1 MKKIV
6 LYTALL
12 SFCVLGSVQASEEN
26 WCYDFKGDIVFSD
39 KGSDVDALKKALT
52 YEGLYKAG
60 WESESFDVYIAAAVM
75 GFQDKY
81 KDEILKPI
89 GLTNPTGSVSRMTIK
104 KLNALYGCG
113 VERKPL
119 IMPVVTEKEVIQE
132 QPVVAVDTSKRDGI
146 ISNAVEYIKKY
157 LAAGMDI
164 VVSKTED
171 VVKTFYRFEAKAG
184 DMTVPTYVST
194 DGKIMTFQE
203 TDLTK
208 EPQVQAPENVPVEIE
223 KKDKPKVELF
233 VMSHCP
239 YGTQME
245 KGIIP
250 VIETLGDG
258 IDFELKFCDY
268 AMHGEIELKEQLSQ
282 YCIQKEQKEKLL
294 PYLKCFLKEGKS
306 SECIVSVSI
315 DKTKLDACIEST
327 DKEYKVMD
335 NFKNNVGY
343 VSQFPGFDIYKD
355 DNMKYGVQGSPT
367 LVINGNQV
375 QSGRDSAGL
384 LKTIC
389 SGFVSVPEGC
399 NTVLPADN
407 PTPGFG
413 EGTTSQNVSGGCQ

>member
-26 WCYDFKGDIVFSD
+26 WCYDFKSDIVFSD
-39 KGSDVDALKKALT
+39 KGNDVDALKKVLA
-52 YEGLYKAG
+52 YEGFYKTG

-89 GLTNPTGSVSRMTIK
+89 GLINPTGAVSTMTIK

-113 VERKPL
+113 VERKSL
-119 IMPVVTEKEVIQE
+119 IMPVVTEKEAIQE

-157 LAAGMDI
+157 LAMGMDV

-194 DGKIMTFQE
+194 DGTIMTFQE

-208 EPQVQAPENVPVEIE
+208 EPQMQTPENVPAEIE

-239 YGTQME
+239 YGAQME

-250 VIETLGDG
+250 VIETLGEG

-268 AMHGEIELKEQLSQ
+268 AMHGETELKEQLSQ

-306 SECIVSVSI
+306 SECIASVSI
-315 DKTKLDACIEST
+315 DKTKLDTCIEST

-343 VSQFPGFDIYKD
+343 VSQFPGLDIYKD

-367 LVINGNQV
+367 LVINGTQV

-384 LKTIC
+384 LQAIC
-389 SGFVSVPEGC
+389 SGFVSNPEGC

-413 EGTTSQNVSGGCQ
+413 EGTTSQDVSGGCQ

>member
-113 VERKPL
+113 VERKSL

-268 AMHGEIELKEQLSQ
+268 AMHGETELKEQLLQ

-306 SECIVSVSI
+306 SECIVSASI

-343 VSQFPGFDIYKD
+343 VSQFPGFDVYKD

-367 LVINGNQV
+367 LVVNGTQV

-384 LKTIC
+384 LQTIC
-389 SGFVSVPEGC
+389 SGFVSAPEGC
-399 NTVLPADN
+399 SATLPADN
-407 PTPGFG
+407 PVPGFG